1 MLQKRHRLASE
12 RDFNRI
18 FKKGKTT
25 NGNTLSVRVVRNNR
39 PESRVA
45 FVVSTKVSKRAVVRN
60 LLKRRLREIVRPL
73 VSTLI
78 PGLDIV
84 VMTKVQTLALSVAE
98 LRQSMVD
105 VLKKARVARV

>member
-1 MLQKRHRLASE
+1 MLQKRNRLASE

-25 NGNTLSVRVVRNNR
+25 NGNALSVRAVRNNL

-45 FVVSTKVSKRAVVRN
+45 FVVSTKVSKRAVIRN
-60 LLKRRLREIVRPL
+60 KLKRRLREIVRKQATEL
-73 VSTLI
+73 L

-84 VMTKVQTLALSVAE
+84 VMTKVQTLALSSAE
-98 LRQSMVD
+98 LQQSMVEL
-105 VLKKARVARV
+105 LKKARLVKV